1 MQIILREATASDA
14 RGIARVH
21 VESWKA
27 TYRGL
32 IADEYIDSISYAD
45 REQLWAK
52 LINFYEETKQGFLF
66 VASVDDEIVGFVSGG
81 RSRDDSWEFEG
92 EVTGLYILKQYQRM
106 GFGRRLMNAAVSR
119 LLEAGV
125 SSMSIWVLEGN
136 DNAIKFYERL
146 GGRRIGTTQRKVGNK
161 FYTVIGYGCLTTSS
175 MRTEVCLLYSKRGL
189 QRLNCRKPSIL
200 AK

>member
-1 MQIILREATASDA
+1 M
-14 RGIARVH
+14 
-21 VESWKA
+21 
-27 TYRGL
+27 
-32 IADEYIDSISYAD
+32 
-45 REQLWAK
+45 
-52 LINFYEETKQGFLF
+52 
-66 VASVDDEIVGFVSGG
+66 ASVDDEIVGFVSGG

-119 LLEAGV
+119 LLDAGV